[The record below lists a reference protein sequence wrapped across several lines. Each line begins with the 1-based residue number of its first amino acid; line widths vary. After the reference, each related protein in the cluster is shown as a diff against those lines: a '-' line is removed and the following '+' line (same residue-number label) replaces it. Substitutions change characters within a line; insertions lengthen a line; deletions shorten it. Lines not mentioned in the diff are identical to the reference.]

1 MNHLAKPLFAVFNLF
16 LCIQTVKAQ
25 NTNFEK
31 LDNGIIIYISNH
43 ERNSTRAV
51 QLEVVTDKII
61 HAIKSPQLPLQ
72 ADTSLMILKNELK
85 TKFSVVKTSDNITLL
100 TGLIKA
106 VVSLKSGL
114 ISFTDL
120 NGNKLLKEDN
130 NVKNFKPVSIDAG
143 RSWEVQQSFSTAI
156 DEAFY
161 GLGQHQQGL
170 MNYKGNVVTLL
181 QNNTEVAIPFLVS
194 NKNYGILWD
203 NYSITK
209 FTDGRSYEP
218 LSHLKL
224 FDKYTNEAKNLM
236 ENKNHDYGEAWR
248 EMRVSSLTD
257 LILMKLL
264 RIKQIEDNKGK
275 TIISEGVD
283 ANFYDMINYAVFALI
298 KLSEL

>member
-1 MNHLAKPLFAVFNLF
+1 MNRLAKPLFAVFNLF

-61 HAIKSPQLPLQ
+61 HAIKSSELPLR
-72 ADTSLMILKNELK
+72 ADTSLMILKNNSK
-85 TKFSVVKTSDNITLL
+85 AKFSIVKTSDNITLS

-143 RSWEVQQSFSTAI
+143 RSWQVQQSFSTNS

-209 FTDGRSYEP
+209 FSDGRSYEP

-224 FDKYTNEAKNLM
+224 FDSNENP
-236 ENKNHDYGEAWR
+236 G
-248 EMRVSSLTD
+248 
-257 LILMKLL
+257 
-264 RIKQIEDNKGK
+264 
-275 TIISEGVD
+275 
-283 ANFYDMINYAVFALI
+283 ALSATYV
-298 KLSEL
+298 L